1 MTENQ
6 KKQIEQY
13 RQQGFSY
20 TVISRKMSIPINS
33 IKTYCKRHGF
43 GGIRANSAVL
53 PQVITACE
61 YCGMP
66 VKQNQG
72 RKQKRFC
79 SDKCRNHWWNTHM
92 KQVQK
97 RANYNCIC
105 KKCGKLFIS
114 YGNRKRKYCSHA
126 CYISDRFGGIENGSK

>member
-20 TVISRKMSIPINS
+20 TVISRKMSISVNS

-43 GGIRANSAVL
+43 GGIRANSAL

-61 YCGMP
+61 YCGIREENKSGF
-66 VKQNQG
+66 VRIN
-72 RKQKRFC
+72 
-79 SDKCRNHWWNTHM
+79 
-92 KQVQK
+92 VE
-97 RANYNCIC
+97 I
-105 KKCGKLFIS
+105 I
-114 YGNRKRKYCSHA
+114 
-126 CYISDRFGGIENGSK
+126 GGIHI